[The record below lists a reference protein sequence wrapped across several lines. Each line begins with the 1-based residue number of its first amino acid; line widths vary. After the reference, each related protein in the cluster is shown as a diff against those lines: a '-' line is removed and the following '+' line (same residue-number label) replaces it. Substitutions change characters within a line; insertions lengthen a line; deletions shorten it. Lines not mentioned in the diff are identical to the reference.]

1 MHGLALNTSA
11 MALSAAHE
19 RKDERMAQS
28 LGAPGI
34 SHSADYWSEPSVRQG
49 LHFVRPQLYTAY
61 SGAPSVHPWVHL
73 DRRQQSKLAA
83 QDHNGSLA
91 THHGCMYSQCV
102 SYMASLVVVYGKF
115 GCRSEYG
122 DTFLHAF
129 TWKSEPVLGTEASAC
144 HKFQS
149 LSNTLS
155 LLCLSGV
162 PVHTVGRHEAP
173 GTSQQEFSDSYSD
186 CYRDSVQDSPHS
198 RGAGGS
204 LDRPHHV
211 MYPFPAVHSY
221 SDDYLQPRRMRSFDM
236 PASGVAVAHR
246 EVTREPPPQY
256 HARLHTAPPPPPPPL
271 HRSDS
276 LQDTSA
282 TATKPPHSYA
292 TLIAKA
298 IMDSP
303 PPVHPEGRTLKE
315 IYAWLE
321 DNYPYFRRTRAHA
334 SWRSSVRHNLVFSPL
349 FKRTIHIRAEDG
361 MKTTYWNIAEDARE
375 RFDAN
380 GVHVRRA
387 RNTLSRGGSTTA
399 SQQQL
404 QRQAPLKVS
413 ASAPADLEGR
423 RYHYTHQQFVTSP
436 SISDDYARSEP
447 VSMLYRPWD

>member
-91 THHGCMYSQCV
+91 THHG
-102 SYMASLVVVYGKF
+102 
-115 GCRSEYG
+115 
-122 DTFLHAF
+122 
-129 TWKSEPVLGTEASAC
+129 W
-144 HKFQS
+144 
-149 LSNTLS
+149 
-155 LLCLSGV
+155 V

-186 CYRDSVQDSPHS
+186 CYRDSVQDSPPS

-256 HARLHTAPPPPPPPL
+256 HARLHTAPPPPPPL